1 MKILIAL
8 TYYRPHVSGLTIYV
22 ERLARALA
30 NRGHAVTILTS
41 QYDRRLPRE
50 EPIDGVRVL
59 RVPVLFRVSK
69 GVIMPTIGYE
79 ATREVKAHDVLS
91 IHLPQFDAAGIA
103 FRARVSGK
111 PAVLTYHCDLRM
123 PSGPFNLIVNQVIH
137 IANRIAAAFS
147 DAVVAYTKD
156 YAIHSPFL
164 SRYLGKLHV
173 IPPPVE
179 VSSIDDRDVEA
190 FKQRYVKGKGPVIGM
205 AARLATEKGVEYL
218 AEAFGLIL
226 KEYPDAQVLFAGQ
239 YKNVLGEAKYAH
251 QLQPWLD
258 RYREKWTFLGV
269 LNPAEMTAFYRA
281 CDLTVLPSVNST
293 ESFGLVQIESMIC
306 GVPVVASDLP
316 GVRQPILTTG
326 MGRIAPIRNSQALAN
341 EILRILK
348 EPDKYQKNS
357 AQIADMFS
365 PQATAERYERLFEDL
380 LAKKAKEDDNG

>member
-1 MKILIAL
+1 MKILIVL

-30 NRGHAVTILTS
+30 NRGHTVTILTS

-123 PSGPFNLIVNQVIH
+123 PSGPFNYLVNQVIH

-156 YAIHSPFL
+156 YAINSPFL
-164 SRYLGKLHV
+164 SSYL
-173 IPPPVE
+173 
-179 VSSIDDRDVEA
+179 
-190 FKQRYVKGKGPVIGM
+190 F
-205 AARLATEKGVEYL
+205 
-218 AEAFGLIL
+218 
-226 KEYPDAQVLFAGQ
+226 
-239 YKNVLGEAKYAH
+239 
-251 QLQPWLD
+251 
-258 RYREKWTFLGV
+258 
-269 LNPAEMTAFYRA
+269 
-281 CDLTVLPSVNST
+281 
-293 ESFGLVQIESMIC
+293 
-306 GVPVVASDLP
+306 
-316 GVRQPILTTG
+316 
-326 MGRIAPIRNSQALAN
+326 
-341 EILRILK
+341 
-348 EPDKYQKNS
+348 
-357 AQIADMFS
+357 
-365 PQATAERYERLFEDL
+365 QATLSQ
-380 LAKKAKEDDNG
+380 G